1 MYLGTH
7 QKTNCKNEIAIFL
20 DNTKLERVKQT
31 KFLGV
36 LIDENLSW
44 RNHIDNLSKKMTK
57 NIGVLN
63 ET

>member
-7 QKTNCKNEIAIFL
+7 QKTNCKNEIDVIL
-20 DNTKLERVKQT
+20 DNTKLERVKLT

-44 RNHIDNLSKKMTK
+44 RNHIDNLSKKNDQKYRST
-57 NIGVLN
+57 
-63 ET
+63 